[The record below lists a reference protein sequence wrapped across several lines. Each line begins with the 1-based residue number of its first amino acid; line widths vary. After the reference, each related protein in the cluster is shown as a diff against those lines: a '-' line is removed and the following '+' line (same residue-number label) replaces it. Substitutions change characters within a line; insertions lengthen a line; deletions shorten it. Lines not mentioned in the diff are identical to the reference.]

1 MTEPI
6 RIRARSRGDV
16 TEVLVLM
23 PHPME
28 TGLRNDDKGTAVP
41 AHYITSVRVSVADR
55 TVLDARMSIAIAQ
68 DPLLGFRF
76 RGGRAGDR
84 IRVTWTDNTGATRS
98 DESTI
103 A

>member
-1 MTEPI
+1 MSDPI
-6 RIRARSRGDV
+6 RIRARSKGEV

-28 TGLRNDDKGTAVP
+28 TGLRQDASGTAVP
-41 AHYITSVRVSVADR
+41 AHYITAVRVVAGGR
-55 TVLDARMSIAIAQ
+55 TVLDARLSIAVSQ

-76 RGGRAGDR
+76 RGGRSGER
-84 IRVTWTDNTGATRS
+84 ISVTWTDNRGETRT
-98 DESTI
+98 DETAI